1 MFSGKSD
8 SSLPI
13 SLPRPARKGR
23 GMGGLS
29 HPGQRARHRGAQCWR
44 HTGCPRRLRL
54 GARIVPPACLGPR
67 GIPRKS
73 TASELRDFLLRFPH
87 LPT

>member
-1 MFSGKSD
+1 MFSGRSD
-8 SSLPI
+8 SPLPTSLR
-13 SLPRPARKGR
+13 RPARKGR
-23 GMGGLS
+23 GMGGF
-29 HPGQRARHRGAQCWR
+29 PPRAAGPAPRRAVWR

-54 GARIVPPACLGPR
+54 GPAPPACLGPR

>member
-29 HPGQRARHRGAQCWR
+29 HPGQRARHRGAQCGD
-44 HTGCPRRLRL
+44 T
-54 GARIVPPACLGPR
+54 PAALA
-67 GIPRKS
+67 
-73 TASELRDFLLRFPH
+73 ASGLAPE
-87 LPT
+87 